1 MNDSRLRPLPAGRRR
16 GLTLLE
22 VLIAI
27 ALVTLLLGSLFA
39 FFWDML
45 SIRRHVVAETDRARA
60 VSILVESVERDLL
73 TTVVGDELIGA
84 GVKGDEA
91 GLALL
96 SRAVPARLAGRDA
109 FVDLERSAYRFD
121 RERSEITAERSPVAG
136 GGASAPPFALAGAVH
151 HVRFRYHD
159 GARWDDTFDS
169 IARER
174 LPAAVEIAVWFDPG
188 LDRPPDRVRVI
199 AIPDWEAD
207 DENEAEEQP
216 AAGPEARI
224 DETSDGRD
232 GAGGAGAAGGET
244 EGEAGAETG
253 GEP

>member
-1 MNDSRLRPLPAGRRR
+1 MNKSGPRPFPAGRRR

-45 SIRRHVVAETDRARA
+45 SVRGHVVNETDRARA
-60 VSILVESVERDLL
+60 VSILVEAVERDLL
-73 TTVVGDELIGA
+73 TTVVGDGLVGA

-91 GLALL
+91 GLTLL

-109 FVDLERSAYRFD
+109 FLDLERSEYRFD
-121 RERSEITAERSPVAG
+121 RDRSEITARRSSAQG
-136 GGASAPPFALAGAVH
+136 GGTSAPPFALAGAVH
-151 HVRFRYHD
+151 RVRFRYHD
-159 GARWDDTFDS
+159 GRRWGDTFDS
-169 IARER
+169 IAREH

-199 AIPDWEAD
+199 AVPDWEAGD
-207 DENEAEEQP
+207 
-216 AAGPEARI
+216 
-224 DETSDGRD
+224 
-232 GAGGAGAAGGET
+232 AGGGKAPDEPGD
-244 EGEAGAETG
+244 ETG
-253 GEP
+253 GET

>member
-1 MNDSRLRPLPAGRRR
+1 MNESGPRPFPAGRRR

-45 SIRRHVVAETDRARA
+45 SVRGHVVAETDRARA

-73 TTVVGDELIGA
+73 TTVVGDGLVGA
-84 GVKGDEA
+84 GVQGDEA
-91 GLALL
+91 GLTLL

-109 FVDLERSAYRFD
+109 FVDLERSEYRFD
-121 RERSEITAERSPVAG
+121 RDRSEITARRSAVAG
-136 GGASAPPFALAGAVH
+136 GGTSARPFALAGAIH

-159 GARWDDTFDS
+159 GRRWGDTFDS
-169 IARER
+169 IAREH

-207 DENEAEEQP
+207 DENDEEEQP
-216 AAGPEARI
+216 AAEPEAGI
-224 DETSDGRD
+224 GETAEEQED
-232 GAGGAGAAGGET
+232 AGGDAGEGEAGGQAGGET
-244 EGEAGAETG
+244 
-253 GEP
+253 